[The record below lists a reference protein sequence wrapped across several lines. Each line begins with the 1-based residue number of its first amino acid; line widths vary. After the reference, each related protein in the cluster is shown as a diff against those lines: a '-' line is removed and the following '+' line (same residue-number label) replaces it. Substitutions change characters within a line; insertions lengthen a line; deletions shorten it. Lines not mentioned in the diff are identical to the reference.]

1 MNKKGATIFLALF
14 LNILFSSIF
23 LASLFFVNGKSDQSV
38 SVCMNQIG
46 IFSSEENANE
56 LISQVQA
63 VDIPAYTYHNQDL
76 SIVVTSIFEDEA
88 SCIEQQTQLS
98 QNNIS
103 FILKKVSSS
112 NPAFI
117 EAVKNQDYTQ
127 IMELMENQSK

>member
-14 LNILFSSIF
+14 LNILFSSVF
-23 LASLFFVNGKSDQSV
+23 LASLFFVNGKSEQSI

-46 IFSSEENANE
+46 IFSSDENANA
-56 LISQVQA
+56 LIEQVKA
-63 VDIPAYTYHNQDL
+63 VNIPAYSYHNEDL
-76 SIVVTSIFEDEA
+76 SIVVTSIFEEEA
-88 SCIEQQTQLS
+88 TCIEQQALLS

-112 NPAFI
+112 SPAFI
-117 EAVKNQDYTQ
+117 EAVQKQDYTQ